1 MVDKHQLEP
10 FLPHGTRLL
19 MLGSFP
25 PQQKRWSME
34 FFYPN
39 FNNDMWRIFGK
50 IFRGDSQFF
59 VDSENKCYRRDDIV
73 KLLEE
78 KGIGLYDTA
87 TEVIRRKDNA
97 SDKYLE
103 ILEPTDVRG
112 MLSTLEQCRAVVA
125 TGQKAADEI
134 GRQLEVEVPKTG
146 MSVGFELNGRQLLF
160 FRMPSSSRAYP
171 LSLDKKVG
179 FYRNMFEQ
187 VGLL

>member
-1 MVDKHQLEP
+1 M
-10 FLPHGTRLL
+10 
-19 MLGSFP
+19 
-25 PQQKRWSME
+25 
-34 FFYPN
+34 
-39 FNNDMWRIFGK
+39 
-50 IFRGDSQFF
+50 
-59 VDSENKCYRRDDIV
+59 
-73 KLLEE
+73 LEE

>member
-1 MVDKHQLEP
+1 MVDKHPLEP

-78 KGIGLYDTA
+78 KGIGLA
-87 TEVIRRKDNA
+87 EFNLQMQQN
-97 SDKYLE
+97 SD
-103 ILEPTDVRG
+103 
-112 MLSTLEQCRAVVA
+112 
-125 TGQKAADEI
+125 
-134 GRQLEVEVPKTG
+134 
-146 MSVGFELNGRQLLF
+146 
-160 FRMPSSSRAYP
+160 
-171 LSLDKKVG
+171 
-179 FYRNMFEQ
+179 
-187 VGLL
+187 

>member
-1 MVDKHQLEP
+1 MVDKHPLEP

-59 VDSENKCYRRDDIV
+59 VDSENKCFRRDDIV

-87 TEVIRRKDNA
+87 TEPIFRGSSPVLQINCPSLDRPSFTCGNTFKAETVPSSFNIRLRLGII
-97 SDKYLE
+97 S
-103 ILEPTDVRG
+103 IPHTVRLRCHELK
-112 MLSTLEQCRAVVA
+112 LSTTIIIR
-125 TGQKAADEI
+125 
-134 GRQLEVEVPKTG
+134 
-146 MSVGFELNGRQLLF
+146 F
-160 FRMPSSSRAYP
+160 FLPLTAYV
-171 LSLDKKVG
+171 LS
-179 FYRNMFEQ
+179 
-187 VGLL
+187 